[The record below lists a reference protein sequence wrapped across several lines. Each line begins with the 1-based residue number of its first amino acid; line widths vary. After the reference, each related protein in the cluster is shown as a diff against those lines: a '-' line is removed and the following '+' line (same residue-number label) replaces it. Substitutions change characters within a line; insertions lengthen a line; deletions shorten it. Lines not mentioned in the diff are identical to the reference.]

1 MPEIPLEITCQAVQA
16 RLAANE
22 PFSFVDCREPD
33 ECAIAK
39 IAGANLIPMSAL
51 AERVAEL
58 EAHKSGPV
66 VVHCHHGGRSL
77 RVVRWLR
84 SQGYAQALSMAGGI
98 DEWSQTIDPTVPR
111 Y

>member
-1 MPEIPLEITCQAVQA
+1 MSDVPLEISCREVHAK
-16 RLAANE
+16 LAANE
-22 PFSFVDCREPD
+22 SFYFVDCREAD
-33 ECAIAK
+33 EYATAK
-39 IAGANLIPMSAL
+39 IVGANLLPMSAL

-58 EAHKSGPV
+58 EPHKSGPI

-84 SQGYAQALSMAGGI
+84 NQGFAQATSMAGGI
-98 DEWSQTIDPTVPR
+98 DEWSQTIDNAVPR